1 MAGVNIDNVGLTFTR
16 YLDGVVETLNH
27 TSKSR
32 NLVRKD
38 DNWTGSHIEGKVHVA
53 NSTSLGY
60 VEDGGAFPVADKQD
74 YVAYQATRR
83 FIVGSIQLTDGAM
96 ATAAK
101 SANVARDVITSE
113 VQGMMNNILKFEN
126 FMFFRDGT
134 GSVCQL
140 TTDAGDGATA
150 LFANDARGLWPGG
163 TYQVYDSSASS
174 FESSSDPTGSSRGNV
189 VVTSVASAPSGGA
202 AAVTVAANSVN
213 SDQYDHLVWNG
224 SLNRAITGLDK
235 LIGDS
240 GTFQN
245 INTATYPKYTSLVMS
260 NSGTNRDLTPSL
272 FRQMLAGLMQKSG
285 SERPADGLTVLC
297 DSWQAIN
304 VEELY
309 EGELRLTPETKV
321 GGLSVAAFQSAL
333 GRVDIMVDTDAPHNK
348 MFFVDFSKIYRAV
361 QKKLGW
367 RREGGQIFK
376 RSDVSGVWTAT
387 AMEIAE
393 LYIKER
399 HTCGKIED
407 LNHTQSTVY

>member
-53 NSTSLGY
+53 NSTALGY
-60 VEDGGAFPVADKQD
+60 VEDGGAFPTADKQD

-134 GSVCQL
+134 GSVGQL
-140 TTDAGDGATA
+140 TTNASASATA
-150 LFANDARGLWPGG
+150 LFADDARGLWPGG
-163 TYQVYDSSASS
+163 TYQVYDNSS
-174 FESSSDPTGSSRGNV
+174 GSPGTTNRGNV
-189 VVTSVASAPSGGA
+189 VVSSVASAPSGGS
-202 AAVTVAANSVN
+202 AAVTVAANSLDTA
-213 SDQYDHLVWNG
+213 SGDHLVWNG
-224 SLNRAITGLDK
+224 SINRAITGLDK

-240 GTFQN
+240 GSFQS
-245 INTATYPKYTSLVMS
+245 IDTATYPKYTSLVMG

>member
-1 MAGVNIDNVGLTFTR
+1 MAGVNIGNVGLTFTR

-53 NSTSLGY
+53 NSTALGY
-60 VEDGGAFPVADKQD
+60 VEDGGAFPTADKQD
-74 YVAYQATRR
+74 YVAYKATRR

-134 GSVCQL
+134 GSVGQL
-140 TTDAGDGATA
+140 TTNAASGATA
-150 LFANDARGLWPGG
+150 LFADDARGLWPGG
-163 TYQVYDSSASS
+163 TYQVYNNSSGTPS
-174 FESSSDPTGSSRGNV
+174 TTNRGNITV
-189 VVTSVASAPSGGA
+189 SSVASAPSGGA
-202 AAVTVAANSVN
+202 AALTVAANSMDTA
-213 SDQYDHLVWNG
+213 SDDHLIWNG
-224 SLNRAITGLDK
+224 SINRAITGLDK

-240 GTFQN
+240 GEFQS
-245 INTATYPKYTSLVMS
+245 IPTATYPKYTSLVMG